1 MKQSPCSSMSLPL
14 LSQALSRV
22 MSPST
27 DFACTGCLMAP
38 SCPAVVAA
46 VWAMPVCGLL
56 ISLSIV
62 QERLNQASAPRNTP
76 QPSTPPPPMRSPPL
90 LQHPPSIKDLVRRS
104 DCLMGAFKS
113 EKGLSRDY
121 SGVSPPPPPDPA
133 GAEEDELWSAD
144 REPAPACSD

>member
-1 MKQSPCSSMSLPL
+1 
-14 LSQALSRV
+14 

-27 DFACTGCLMAP
+27 DSPGTGYWMAP

-46 VWAMPVCGLL
+46 VGAMPVCGLL

-62 QERLNQASAPRNTP
+62 QKRLNQASAPRNTP
-76 QPSTPPPPMRSPPL
+76 QPSTPPPPMRRPPL
-90 LQHPPSIKDLVRRS
+90 LCCLPSTKDLIRRS

-113 EKGLSRDY
+113 EKGLPRDY

-144 REPAPACSD
+144 RVRPLLVLIDSQALGG